1 MVTTLHIFIITTIK
15 LPVKIR
21 EINQPLDEFEDAA
34 VSFLDMHQTC
44 LFATTELLLQMQ
56 PVEIIQPHQHLP
68 WSWKLFT
75 TIALLYPDFGELG
88 FLFGEE
94 GSGFDGL
101 EGS

>member
-1 MVTTLHIFIITTIK
+1 MVFIITVIK
-15 LPVKIR
+15 LTVEVRKIY
-21 EINQPLDEFEDAA
+21 QPLDEFEDAA
-34 VSFLDMHQTC
+34 VGFLHVHQTC
-44 LFATTELLLQMQ
+44 LFATKELLLQMQ

>member
-1 MVTTLHIFIITTIK
+1 MVTRLVVYITVIK
-15 LPVKIR
+15 LPVEVRKVD
-21 EINQPLDEFEDAA
+21 QTLYEFEDAA
-34 VSFLDMHQTC
+34 VSFLHVHQTC

-75 TIALLYPDFGELG
+75 TIALLYPDVGEFG

-94 GSGFDGL
+94 GSGLDGL